1 MPHAPT
7 FGNTCQQAKRI
18 PHYDMLLNTL
28 LHAPTFGNTCQQ
40 AHSPL
45 QHFVKHPML
54 PHLIK
59 HVNRGHSPPRHWSHN
74 HIEYNFHEQTCP
86 LRVNTYTEHPCGS
99 LWIIIKQACL
109 LCCFYAKNLGTL
121 YQADQLCIS
130 LSSSGPGYHEDQET
144 DAELPPLAREL

>member
-1 MPHAPT
+1 MST
-7 FGNTCQQAKRI
+7 SKCI

-28 LHAPTFGNTCQQ
+28 LHASSMLLHLVIHVNK

-45 QHFVKHPML
+45 QHLVEPTLCSHI
-54 PHLIK
+54 LIK
-59 HVNRGHSPPRHWSHN
+59 HVKRGHSPLRHWSHT
-74 HIEYNFHEQTCP
+74 HIEYNFHEQACP
-86 LRVNTYTEHPCGS
+86 LEVNTCTEHPCGT

-109 LCCFYAKNLGTL
+109 LCRFYAKNLSTL

-130 LSSSGPGYHEDQET
+130 LGSSGPGHHEDQET